1 MNTTRQIKHTF
12 QLSAPGAKSVILVGD
27 FTFWKQRGIPMRMD
41 RDGVWTATVNLAPGS
56 HRYRFI
62 VDGEWRDDPQCK
74 SRVPNPYGGEDMLR
88 EAA

>member
-1 MNTTRQIKHTF
+1 MNTNKQTKQPF
-12 QLSAPGAKSVILVGD
+12 QFSAPGAKVVVLVGD
-27 FTFWKQRGIPMRMD
+27 FTDWHQRGIPMQKD
-41 RDGVWTATVNLAPGS
+41 RNGVWTASVELTPGT

-74 SRVPNPYGGEDMLR
+74 SRVSDPFGGEDMLR